1 MTKIIPVMR
10 DPFFAMSSTFR
21 GLDLRSFGED
31 YWNRCEVEGRFPE
44 EFWEH
49 VSALRLPGAILSEG
63 SGGLGWGLRELTEL
77 VTEVVG
83 SGAGL
88 GVYPLISNNLAGMV
102 VESAAGDVHREFL
115 RGLSSGRYLCGL
127 AVTEEHAGSDPS
139 AIATRATEVGSGYV
153 IEGRKFLVANLT
165 RATHYL
171 VLCRTSDPEGGKW
184 WKGLT
189 LFLVEKS
196 GPGVRFVTRPS
207 LAMGHLPVGEL
218 ELTGCRVGR
227 EHVIGEP
234 GNGWAALSRALTAD
248 RIVYGAVGVGMAE
261 LALKRALE
269 WARSR
274 RAFGRTIGSNQGIQ
288 FPLAS
293 LFSRIRA
300 LRTYLLHVAERF
312 DGGEGVEVDAM
323 AAKYLGAE
331 LAMDAVSEAM
341 RVHAGHGFLKGT
353 TVERLAREVWVL
365 MAGPVTQ
372 EIALAYI
379 AHRGLGL
386 PSTL

>member
-1 MTKIIPVMR
+1 
-10 DPFFAMSSTFR
+10 MSPTVE
-21 GLDLRSFGED
+21 GLNLGPFGED
-31 YWNRCEVEGRFPE
+31 YWNGCEAEGRFPE
-44 EFWEH
+44 EFWRH
-49 VSALRLPGAILSEG
+49 VSTLRLPGAILSREN
-63 SGGLGWGLRELTEL
+63 GGLGWGLRELTEL
-77 VTEVVG
+77 VMEVVA
-83 SGAGL
+83 SGAGV
-88 GVYPLISNNLAGMV
+88 GVYPLISNNLAGKV
-102 VESAAGDVHREFL
+102 VEMAAGERHQEFL
-115 RGLSSGRYLCGL
+115 RGLSEGRYLCGL

-139 AIATRATEVGSGYV
+139 TISTRAKEDVNGYV
-153 IEGRKFLVANLT
+153 MEGRKFLVANLV

-171 VLCRTSDPEGGKW
+171 VLCRTSEPEGGKW
-184 WKGLT
+184 WRGLT

-196 GPGVRFVTRPS
+196 GPGVKTVTRPS

-218 ELTGCRVGR
+218 LLDGCRVGM
-227 EHVIGEP
+227 ENVIGEP
-234 GNGWAALSRALTAD
+234 GNGWAALSRALVAD
-248 RIVYGAVGVGMAE
+248 RIVYGAVGAGMAE

-269 WARSR
+269 WAKSR
-274 RAFGRTIGSNQGIQ
+274 TAFGRTIGSNQGIQ

-293 LFSRIRA
+293 LFSRLKA
-300 LRTYLLHVAERF
+300 LRAYLLQVAERF
-312 DGGEGVEVDAM
+312 DRGEGVEVEAM

-341 RVHAGHGFLKGT
+341 RVHAGHGFLKGA

-372 EIALAYI
+372 EVALAYI

>member
-1 MTKIIPVMR
+1 MG
-10 DPFFAMSSTFR
+10 PF
-21 GLDLRSFGED
+21 GDD
-31 YWNRCEVEGRFPE
+31 YWNGCEGEGRFPE
-44 EFWEH
+44 EFWRH
-49 VSALRLPGAILSEG
+49 VSTLRLPGAILSGEN
-63 SGGLGWGLRELTEL
+63 GGLGWGLRELTEL
-77 VTEVVG
+77 VMEVVA
-83 SGAGL
+83 SGAGV
-88 GVYPLISNNLAGMV
+88 GVYPLISNNLAGKV
-102 VESAAGDVHREFL
+102 VEWATKDRHRDFL
-115 RGLSSGRYLCGL
+115 RGLSEGRYLCGL

-139 AIATRATEVGSGYV
+139 TIATRAIEEGDGYV
-153 IEGRKFLVANLT
+153 IEGRKFLVANIT

-171 VLCRTSDPEGGKW
+171 VLCRTSDPEGGRW
-184 WKGLT
+184 WRGLT

-196 GPGVRFVTRPS
+196 GPGVKTVTRPS

-218 ELTGCRVGR
+218 VLSGCRVSR
-227 EHVIGEP
+227 EGVIGEP
-234 GNGWAALSRALTAD
+234 GNGWAALSKALVAD
-248 RIVYGAVGVGMAE
+248 RIVYGAVGAGMAE
-261 LALKRALE
+261 LALRRALG

-293 LFSRIRA
+293 LFSRLRA
-300 LRTYLLHVAERF
+300 LRAYLLQVAERF
-312 DGGEGVEVDAM
+312 DGGEDVAVDAM

-372 EIALAYI
+372 EVALAYI